1 MRGNRDGGDFQKEL
15 LPGKRTSWS
24 RRSQAGLCAVKP
36 AFAAPF
42 WADVGTERIKR
53 TATSARGMSQRQEAM
68 KEERQHSKHR
78 ATGAEDK
85 M

>member
-1 MRGNRDGGDFQKEL
+1 M
-15 LPGKRTSWS
+15 
-24 RRSQAGLCAVKP
+24 CAVKP

-68 KEERQHSKHR
+68 KEERQHGKHR

>member
-1 MRGNRDGGDFQKEL
+1 MPKAGPDLTVRGVIQNMRGNRDGGDFQKEL
-15 LPGKRTSWS
+15 LPGKRSPWS

-53 TATSARGMSQRQEAM
+53 TSTSAVGCPEGRKQ
-68 KEERQHSKHR
+68 
-78 ATGAEDK
+78 
-85 M
+85 